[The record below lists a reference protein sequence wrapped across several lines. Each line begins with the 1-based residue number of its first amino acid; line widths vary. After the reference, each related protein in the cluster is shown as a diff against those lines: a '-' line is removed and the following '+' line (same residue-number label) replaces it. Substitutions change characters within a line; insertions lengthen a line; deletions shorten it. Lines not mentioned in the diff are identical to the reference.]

1 MSLSE
6 DWDSYCNG
14 DYSINSLPEKGMCLG
29 ESAPLSSDISV
40 STKTMIS
47 FLNQTIDL
55 KDMFWKIPIVPYHIH
70 GEGVIK
76 KQIKL
81 TSLSQD
87 EVNEIANKTNT
98 NDYVV
103 NQLIS
108 RVIDTDSKTYKDVR
122 KISIGISKRD
132 ITSYRCKKKG
142 AFYNCFVLILRIIHE
157 ELFKEIH
164 VKVFNTGKLE
174 IPGIKTDEILEK
186 TIMLLCNVLQP
197 LSRTQLSCDRSK
209 HDTVL
214 INSNFT
220 CGYFI
225 EREKLYQRLKNH
237 YRINCMY
244 DPCSY
249 PGIQGE
255 IYLNNITNREE
266 LDSIQY
272 PKHEKMSFMIFRTGS
287 VLIVG
292 KGNTYMLN
300 EIYTFLKQ
308 LLIHEYINVGIQLNN
323 VKDTMK
329 GLIKKTRKKVIFIE
343 P

>member
-6 DWDSYCNG
+6 EWDSFCNG
-14 DYSINSLPEKGMCLG
+14 DSQTHSVPDKGMPSEMG
-29 ESAPLSSDISV
+29 TPLSSGISV

-47 FLNQTIDL
+47 FLNQPIHIQEV
-55 KDMFWKIPIVPYHIH
+55 FWKIPIVPYHVQ
-70 GEGVIK
+70 GQGVIK

-81 TSLSQD
+81 TSVSQEEVD
-87 EVNEIANKTNT
+87 EIVNKTNIT
-98 NDYVV
+98 DYVE

-108 RVIDTDSKTYKDVR
+108 RVVDTDSHVFKEVR

-142 AFYNCFVLILRIIHE
+142 AFYNCFVIILRILHE
-157 ELFKEIH
+157 GIFKEIH

-174 IPGIKTDEILEK
+174 IPGIKTDDILEK
-186 TIMLLCNVLQP
+186 TIMLLCNVLEP
-197 LSRTQLSCDRSK
+197 ISGGRITCDRSK

-225 EREKLYQRLKNH
+225 EREKLYQRLKTH

-255 IYLNNITNREE
+255 IYLSNITDRASI
-266 LDSIQY
+266 DSLRY
-272 PKHEKMSFMIFRTGS
+272 SKHTKMSFMIFRTGS

-300 EIYTFLKQ
+300 EIYTFLNQ
-308 LLIHEYINVGIQLNN
+308 LLIHEYTNVGIQLNHS
-323 VKDTMK
+323 DTNK
-329 GLIKKTRKKVIFIE
+329 GMTKKTRKKIIFIE

>member
-1 MSLSE
+1 MTVSD
-6 DWDSYCNG
+6 DWDRYCNG
-14 DYSINSLPEKGMCLG
+14 DYTMTSLPEKVLD
-29 ESAPLSSDISV
+29 ADTPLSTDISV

-47 FLNQTIDL
+47 FLNQTICL
-55 KDMFWKIPIVPYHIH
+55 QDMFWKIPIIPYHIQ

-81 TSLSQD
+81 TSVSQD
-87 EVNEIANKTNT
+87 EVNEIANKTNIT
-98 NDYVV
+98 DYVD

-108 RVIDTDSKTYKDVR
+108 RVIDTDSNTYKDVR

-142 AFYNCFVLILRIIHE
+142 AFYNCFVLILRIIHD

-174 IPGIKTDEILEK
+174 IPGIKTDGILEK
-186 TIMLLCNVLQP
+186 TILLLCRVLQP
-197 LSRTQLSCDRSK
+197 LSSTPLSCDRSK
-209 HDTVL
+209 HETVL
-214 INSNFT
+214 INSNFR

-266 LDSIQY
+266 IDSIQY

-308 LLIHEYINVGIQLNN
+308 ILINEYTNVGIQLNDSLGCD
-323 VKDTMK
+323 KA
-329 GLIKKTRKKVIFIE
+329 IKKTRKKIILIE